1 MASMSAQF
9 HQCIVRGLTNPPHSR
24 CAAHRPQTHGL
35 LWYNPAKARRLLMCP
50 QHTDVAT
57 DLFVPFIKQ
66 ILVFQGQNPW
76 NALYTLS
83 ITEFMLVYK
92 SLYGMNV
99 IWDFKHKQPQK
110 SAIGCLALVIAGNH
124 FNLVAIYRTLID
136 V

>member
-1 MASMSAQF
+1 
-9 HQCIVRGLTNPPHSR
+9 
-24 CAAHRPQTHGL
+24 
-35 LWYNPAKARRLLMCP
+35 MCP

-83 ITEFMLVYK
+83 TTEFLLVYK

-99 IWDFKHKQPQK
+99 IYEILNI
-110 SAIGCLALVIAGNH
+110 SNH
-124 FNLVAIYRTLID
+124 RNPLLGAWHS
-136 V
+136 